1 MSNNNITINYFNFY
15 PTNVSSFDLSNT
27 NTDYFASNRFRSSF
41 ETFIPSGISRN
52 VYKRNRKII
61 FNSTLNQQQN
71 VFNF

>member
-15 PTNVSSFDLSNT
+15 PTNMSSFDT
-27 NTDYFASNRFRSSF
+27 KTDYFASNRFQSSF